1 MLLAMFRRRMPAG
14 DWLLPLISGLTILI
28 LAAVAVYVL
37 SSIWRGQTEAS
48 EDDAT
53 PVPAPDHTGLS
64 AVEILDCRLA
74 SGEITIAE
82 YEELVEVLGRRH
94 AAAAGTAGAVSNGAT
109 SNGTVTAVA

>member
-14 DWLLPLISGLTILI
+14 DWLLPLISGLTVLI

-53 PVPAPDHTGLS
+53 PLPAPDHTGLS
-64 AVEILDCRLA
+64 QSR
-74 SGEITIAE
+74 SWIAGSRPARSRSPRTRSSSRCS
-82 YEELVEVLGRRH
+82 VAAN
-94 AAAAGTAGAVSNGAT
+94 AAAAGAVGAV